1 MRATKE
7 MNTDLK
13 GLTENF
19 TKILLEEGKKR
30 GKEEAEK
37 ELEEKIKEIR
47 NKAYQEGYKEGVEYG
62 KECRADEENE
72 KEGGE
77 NESQGSR
84 PDDQRKMA
92 EIRDVA
98 AGHTVMI
105 AGIFCTVLDPEF
117 TEEGTLV
124 LARDVLF
131 EKAFDEDNS
140 NDWRGSTL
148 RKYLNGA
155 YLEELTD
162 EMEEDPFLEF
172 ERDLTADD
180 GQKNYGTCR
189 DKVSLI
195 SCDEYRKYREYI
207 PNKSDWWW
215 TLTSRTPYAS
225 NSDAVRTVSTDGTLY
240 NFNAYYG
247 YYGVAP
253 AFCVSSDFVVEVI
266 E

>member
-13 GLTENF
+13 GLTEN
-19 TKILLEEGKKR
+19 
-30 GKEEAEK
+30 
-37 ELEEKIKEIR
+37 
-47 NKAYQEGYKEGVEYG
+47 
-62 KECRADEENE
+62 
-72 KEGGE
+72 
-77 NESQGSR
+77 
-84 PDDQRKMA
+84 QRKTA

-117 TEEGTLV
+117 TEEGALV
-124 LARDVLF
+124 LARDVMF

-140 NDWRGSTL
+140 NDWRWSTL
-148 RKYLNGA
+148 REYLNGV

-172 ERDLTADD
+172 ERDLTTDD
-180 GQKNYGTCR
+180 GLKDYGTCR

-195 SCDEYRKYREYI
+195 SCDEYRKYRKYI
-207 PNKSDWWW
+207 PNKREWWW
-215 TLTSRTPYAS
+215 TLTPYSTPHAYDY
-225 NSDAVRTVSTDGTLY
+225 NSHSVRFVNTCGAF
-240 NFNAYYG
+240 FNGYTYYG
-247 YYGVAP
+247 GIGVAP
-253 AFCVSSDFVVEVI
+253 AFCVSSDFAVEVI